1 MRILLI
7 LSLSLFLGSCV
18 SQRACDKKF
27 PPAERVKD
35 SIIIK
40 DSVHIIEK
48 VHHSLKIKDSIV
60 YTKAIKDSGEVDAK
74 ENQTI
79 KFKNDKVNLVIKI
92 KDGVVK
98 YNVDISPMESR
109 YQSTI
114 DSMSNELQSYK
125 SRDSSNIHDSEKT
138 KPTVV
143 IKEPWYKRLWESVKN
158 FFAYIGLIVVVIF
171 LGRMALKFF
180 IKV

>member
-1 MRILLI
+1 MRTLLI
-7 LSLSLFLGSCV
+7 LSLALFLGSCA
-18 SQRACDKKF
+18 SQRRCDKKY
-27 PPAERVKD
+27 PPQTTTKD
-35 SIIIK
+35 SVVIR

-48 VHHSLKIKDSIV
+48 VHHSLKIKDSVV
-60 YTKAIKDSGEVDAK
+60 YTKGVKDSGELDVK

-92 KDGVVK
+92 KDGKVS

-125 SRDSSNIHDSEKT
+125 SKDSTNIHDSEKV
-138 KPTVV
+138 KPAVV
-143 IKEPWYKRLWESVKN
+143 IKDPWYIRLWDSVKN
-158 FFAYIGLIVVVIF
+158 IFAYIGLIVVVIF
-171 LGRMALKFF
+171 LGRMALKYF

>member
-1 MRILLI
+1 MRTLLI
-7 LSLSLFLGSCV
+7 LSLALFLGSCA
-18 SQRACDKKF
+18 SQRRCDKKF
-27 PPAERVKD
+27 PPQTTTKD
-35 SIIIK
+35 SVVIR

-48 VHHSLKIKDSIV
+48 VHHSLKIKDSVV
-60 YTKAIKDSGEVDAK
+60 YTKGVKDSGELDVK

-79 KFKNDKVNLVIKI
+79 KIKNDKVNIVIKI
-92 KDGVVK
+92 KDGIVK

-125 SRDSSNIHDSEKT
+125 SKDSISTHDSEKV
-138 KPTVV
+138 KPAVV
-143 IKEPWYKRLWESVKN
+143 IKDPWYIRLWDSVKN
-158 FFAYIGLIVVVIF
+158 IFAYIGLIVVVIF
-171 LGRMALKFF
+171 IGRMALKYF

>member
-1 MRILLI
+1 MRTLLI
-7 LSLSLFLGSCV
+7 LSLALFLGSCV
-18 SQRACDKKF
+18 SQRACDKRF
-27 PPAERVKD
+27 PPETKIKD
-35 SIIIK
+35 SIVIR

-60 YTKAIKDSGEVDAK
+60 YTQGVKDSGEVSAN

-79 KFKNDKVNLVIKI
+79 KIKNDKVNIVIKI
-92 KDGVVK
+92 KDGKVS

-125 SRDSSNIHDSEKT
+125 SRDSTNIHDSEKV
-138 KPTVV
+138 KPAVV
-143 IKEPWYKRLWESVKN
+143 IKDPWYIRIWDSVKN
-158 FFAYIGLIVVVIF
+158 IFAYIGLIVVIVF
-171 LGRMALKFF
+171 LGRMALKYF